1 MAQSLPRG
9 AMQISGRLSGGSGA
23 SERPGGQ
30 PAGDFP
36 LPRPLPLPGY
46 RAARSQSSGS
56 AGVRARR
63 ARCRSP
69 GSAGVARARSV
80 PSATHRS
87 LRSPSSHG
95 LSSRLGTSEAQDR
108 REGSVG
114 SLSWPRPARG
124 SLSRSQRARP
134 HGKSVMGEKRDP
146 RVLGEVGVL
155 PPDTSHNSWLSF
167 SPAGLPSGVRTWPPT
182 V

>member
-1 MAQSLPRG
+1 MSVRGDSLL
-9 AMQISGRLSGGSGA
+9 ATFLSQGHCRCQA
-23 SERPGGQ
+23 T
-30 PAGDFP
+30 A
-36 LPRPLPLPGY
+36 LPG
-46 RAARSQSSGS
+46 
-56 AGVRARR
+56 
-63 ARCRSP
+63 
-69 GSAGVARARSV
+69 ARARGPQASGRGV
-80 PSATHRS
+80 RVAGARGPQASHALGAFPRPPTGH
-87 LRSPSSHG
+87 RSPSSHG

-134 HGKSVMGEKRDP
+134 RGKSVMGEKRDP

-167 SPAGLPSGVRTWPPT
+167 SPAGLPSGVRSWPPT

>member
-23 SERPGGQ
+23 TERPGGQ

-46 RAARSQSSGS
+46 RAARSQ
-56 AGVRARR
+56 
-63 ARCRSP
+63 SP